1 MLPHERAMV
10 DRLKDEPFALLGLN
24 SDGDGSVS
32 SKFEDAEKAA
42 IRASGMREG
51 QAIDAIRRGDAKVM
65 EKLGALGAPLKKK
78 IFDADL
84 ANLDKILT
92 KNKITWRQHVM
103 GTTDGA
109 LPNKWNVQGWPTIYI
124 LDEKGV
130 IRFRDLRDDEME
142 EAVVKLLEEMKE
154 KKGR

>member
-1 MLPHERAMV
+1 MV
-10 DRLKDEPFALLGLN
+10 DRLKNEPFALLGIN
-24 SDGDGSVS
+24 SDGDRAVS
-32 SKFEDAEKAA
+32 SKLEDAEKTA
-42 IRASGMREG
+42 IRAAGMRED
-51 QAIDAIRRGDAKVM
+51 QALDAIRRGDAKVM

-84 ANLDKILT
+84 ANLDTILT

-130 IRFRDLRDDEME
+130 IRFRDLRDEELE

>member
-1 MLPHERAMV
+1 MV
-10 DRLKDEPFALLGLN
+10 DRLKNEPFALLGIN
-24 SDGDGSVS
+24 SDGDPAAAD
-32 SKFEDAEKAA
+32 KLEEAEQAA
-42 IRASGMREG
+42 IRGLSMRKD

-65 EKLGALGAPLKKK
+65 EKLGAVGAPLKKK
-78 IFDADL
+78 IFEADL
-84 ANLDKILT
+84 KNLEKILT

-109 LPNKWNVQGWPTIYI
+109 LPNRWNVQGWPTIYI

-142 EAVVKLLEEMKE
+142 EAVVKLLEETKE

>member
-1 MLPHERAMV
+1 MV
-10 DRLKDEPFALLGLN
+10 DRLKNEPFALLGLN
-24 SDGDGSVS
+24 SDGDPAVS
-32 SKFEDAEKAA
+32 NNLSDAEKTAV
-42 IRASGMREG
+42 RGLGTRQD
-51 QAIDAIRRGDAKVM
+51 QAIDAVRRGDAKVM
-65 EKLGALGAPLKKK
+65 EKLGEVGAGLKKK

-84 ANLDKILT
+84 KNLGKILE

-130 IRFRDLRDDEME
+130 IRFRDLRDEEME
-142 EAVVKLLEEMKE
+142 EAVVKLLEEMK
-154 KKGR
+154 KAKSR

>member
-1 MLPHERAMV
+1 MV
-10 DRLKDEPFALLGLN
+10 DRLKNEPFALLGIN
-24 SDGDGSVS
+24 SDGDSSVS
-32 SKFEDAEKAA
+32 SQLEDAEKAA
-42 IRASGMREG
+42 IRAAGLREN
-51 QAIDAIRRGDAKVM
+51 QALDAIRRGDAKVM

-109 LPNKWNVQGWPTIYI
+109 LPNRWNVQGWPTIYI

-142 EAVVKLLEEMKE
+142 EAVLKLLEEMKE

>member
-10 DRLKDEPFALLGLN
+10 DRLKNEPFALLGMN
-24 SDGDGSVS
+24 SDGDHAVS
-32 SKFEDAEKAA
+32 SNLAEAEKNA
-42 IRASGMREG
+42 IKILGMRQE

-65 EKLGALGAPLKKK
+65 EKLGEVGAPLKKK

-84 ANLDKILT
+84 ANLHKVLE

-130 IRFRDLRDDEME
+130 IRFRDLRDEEME
-142 EAVVKLLEEMKE
+142 GAVVGLLKDLQE

>member
-1 MLPHERAMV
+1 MV
-10 DRLKDEPFALLGLN
+10 DRLKNEPFALLGLN
-24 SDGDGSVS
+24 SDGDRDVS
-32 SKFEDAEKAA
+32 SKLEDAEKAA
-42 IRASGMREG
+42 IRAAGMREN

-78 IFDADL
+78 VFDADL

-103 GTTDGA
+103 GTTDAA
-109 LPNKWNVQGWPTIYI
+109 LPNQWNVQGWPTIYI

-130 IRFRDLRDDEME
+130 IRFRDLRDEEME

-154 KKGR
+154 KKRR